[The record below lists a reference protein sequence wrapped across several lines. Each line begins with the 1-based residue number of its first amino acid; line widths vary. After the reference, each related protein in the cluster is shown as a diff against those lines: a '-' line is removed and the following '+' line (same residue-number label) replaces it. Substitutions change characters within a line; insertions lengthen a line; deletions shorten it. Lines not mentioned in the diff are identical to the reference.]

1 MVSEPAQP
9 IGDIVAVGQDG
20 AAFPVVS
27 DLGGWRLRT
36 VRSANVP
43 TARPPRVAPREWAA
57 SAISITRPGRG
68 RVGDPAQ
75 SLVVG
80 GLAGIVDGEHGP
92 RPWPYRCGDGVGR
105 DEQVVRADVRE
116 PWRRAV

>member
-20 AAFPVVS
+20 AAFPGRQR
-27 DLGGWRLRT
+27 DLGRVRLRT

-43 TARPPRVAPREWAA
+43 TARPPRVAPREWP

-80 GLAGIVDGEHGP
+80 GLAGIVDGEHGL
-92 RPWPYRCGDGVGR
+92 RPWPYRCATASGAMSRSSGPTSANR
-105 DEQVVRADVRE
+105 
-116 PWRRAV
+116 RRAA